1 MLAIVA
7 CTWHSNPDI
16 NDEEALRLKDI
27 IINVGLNNVNHA
39 Q

>member
-7 CTWHSNPDI
+7 CTWHSNPD
-16 NDEEALRLKDI
+16 NDKEALRLKDV